1 MEMKWVLLV
10 FKKCV
15 LFILCFFCAHPSAS
29 CLLLL
34 HTPHSPPLPPLFFL
48 LVFSRCSDSDS
59 NDGDAGKGKFFV
71 FFFLVLHLSSFF
83 LLLHPQVPAFSP
95 LVHLYFFSLSLL
107 SLLESLS
114 LCLHSFLCVDSAD
127 DHGFADLRAQLFHTP
142 LSSSSPVHGADG

>member
-1 MEMKWVLLV
+1 MSCSS
-10 FKKCV
+10 FA
-15 LFILCFFCAHPSAS
+15 FFALT
-29 CLLLL
+29 LLLPVSSSSTHPIL
-34 HTPHSPPLPPLFFL
+34 LLFPLFFFL